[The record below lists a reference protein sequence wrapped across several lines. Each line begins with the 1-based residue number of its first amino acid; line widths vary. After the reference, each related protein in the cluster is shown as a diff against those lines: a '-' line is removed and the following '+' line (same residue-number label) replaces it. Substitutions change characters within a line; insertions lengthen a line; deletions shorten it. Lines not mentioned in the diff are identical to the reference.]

1 MQPIRWNEEFK
12 IDVKEIDEQHKVLL
26 EIFNQI
32 VTSVEKKI
40 EWQKTSSIVD
50 SLLHHAYRHFATEER
65 YMIKHQY
72 PDLPLHIDK
81 HLDFIK
87 KVTMMTQEAR
97 EKGPDKQKEMVAFL
111 AKWYYDH
118 VLVIDK
124 KYSNYLDDEKIK

>member
-1 MQPIRWNEEFK
+1 MQPIQWNEEFK
-12 IDVKEIDEQHKVLL
+12 IDVQEIDEQHKVLL

-32 VTSVEKKI
+32 VASVEKKN
-40 EWQKTSSIVD
+40 EWEKTSSIVD
-50 SLLHHAYRHFATEER
+50 SLIHHAYRHFATEER

-72 PDLPLHIDK
+72 PDLPVHIDQ

-87 KVTMMTQEAR
+87 KVTTLSQEV
-97 EKGPDKQKEMVAFL
+97 KDKDPDKQKEMVAFL

-124 KYSNYLDDEKIK
+124 KYSQYLDLKKIK

>member
-12 IDVKEIDEQHKVLL
+12 IDVEEIDEQHKVLL

-32 VTSVEKKI
+32 VVSVEKKD
-40 EWQKTSSIVD
+40 EWMATASIVD
-50 SLLHHAYRHFATEER
+50 SLIHHAYRHFATEER

-72 PDLPLHIDK
+72 PDLPLHIGQ

-87 KVTMMTQEAR
+87 KVTTLTQEAK
-97 EKGPDKQKEMVAFL
+97 EKGPEKQKEMIAFL

-118 VLVIDK
+118 VLIVDK
-124 KYSNYLDDEKIK
+124 KYSQYLDIKK

>member
-12 IDVKEIDEQHKVLL
+12 IDVEEIDEQHKVLL
-26 EIFNQI
+26 EIFNKI
-32 VTSVEKKI
+32 VVSVEKKD
-40 EWQKTSSIVD
+40 EWKATSSIVD
-50 SLLHHAYRHFATEER
+50 SLIHHAYRHFATEER

-72 PDLPLHIDK
+72 PDLPLHIGQ

-87 KVTMMTQEAR
+87 KVTILTQEAK
-97 EKGPDKQKEMVAFL
+97 EKGLEKQKEMITFL

-124 KYSNYLDDEKIK
+124 KYSQYLDIKK

>member
-72 PDLPLHIDK
+72 PDLPLYIDK

-87 KVTMMTQEAR
+87 KVTMMTQEVR

>member
-87 KVTMMTQEAR
+87 KVTMMTQEVR